1 MLGVSSESVDSDR
14 GQTRR
19 ERLAQFLRARRE
31 ALQPEDVGFPR
42 SGRRRTP
49 GLRREEVAV
58 LANVGVSWYTWLEQG
73 RNIEVSTVVV
83 DAIAYAL
90 QLEGADFDY
99 FYRLTGKVPV
109 SQRSAGEDL
118 RGSLERML
126 TWIQDIPAYAADRYW
141 NVVAT
146 NTLAA
151 AAFQTKV
158 GSNCLKRYFTDE
170 KYASHY
176 PQSELAARMMVAQ
189 FRRQATAFPTDH
201 RFELIAADL
210 GQSSP
215 EFRRLW
221 QEHSVSQEPH
231 VPTVFDHPLGQ
242 MSFETVV
249 LTPTGGNDLTLFL
262 YSPSPGSAW
271 ATRAILNALQ

>member
-1 MLGVSSESVDSDR
+1 MLEVSSESIDSNQ
-14 GQTRR
+14 GQPRR

-49 GLRREEVAV
+49 GLRREEVAI

-73 RNIEVSTVVV
+73 RNIGVSTVVV
-83 DAIAYAL
+83 NSIAEAL
-90 QLEGADFDY
+90 RLDGADFDY
-99 FYRLTGKVPV
+99 FYHLTGKVPV

-118 RGSLERML
+118 RGSFERML
-126 TWIQDIPAYAADRYW
+126 AGIRDIPAYAADRYW

-146 NTLAA
+146 NALAA
-151 AAFQTKV
+151 VAFQTKV

-170 KYASHY
+170 QYASHY
-176 PQSELAARMMVAQ
+176 PQRELAARMMVAH

-210 GQSSP
+210 SESSSD
-215 EFRRLW
+215 FRRLW
-221 QEHSVSQEPH
+221 QEHSVGQEPH
-231 VPTVFDHPLGQ
+231 VPTVFDHPLGR

-249 LTPTGGNDLTLFL
+249 LTPMGGNDLTLFL
-262 YSPSPGSAW
+262 YSPSPASAW
-271 ATRAILNALQ
+271 ATRAVLEAL